1 MAADKDA
8 LLAVG
13 DVGEVIAD
21 SILGYFSDEAHRNEI
36 ERLRAAGL
44 NMSMEVQDAPLSD
57 SLAGKTIV
65 ISGNFSISRD
75 EMKSLIELH
84 GGKNSSSL
92 SSRTSF
98 LLAGNKPG
106 PEKLKKAESLGVP
119 VIDEEEFNRIAGIA
133 QADSAGNE
141 EGGQLSLF

>member
-1 MAADKDA
+1 
-8 LLAVG
+8 
-13 DVGEVIAD
+13 
-21 SILGYFSDEAHRNEI
+21 
-36 ERLRAAGL
+36 
-44 NMSMEVQDAPLSD
+44 
-57 SLAGKTIV
+57 
-65 ISGNFSISRD
+65 
-75 EMKSLIELH
+75 MKSLIELH

>member
-1 MAADKDA
+1 
-8 LLAVG
+8 
-13 DVGEVIAD
+13 
-21 SILGYFSDEAHRNEI
+21 
-36 ERLRAAGL
+36 
-44 NMSMEVQDAPLSD
+44 MSMEVQDAPLSD

-119 VIDEEEFNRIAGIA
+119 VIDEEEFNRIAGLA
-133 QADSAGNE
+133 PAEPAGNE